1 MNAQGTAFVL
11 DGMGNVRGG
20 IRTPY
25 VDAPVAVLNGEGQP
39 PADPFCNLFGI
50 TELFD
55 DATMASLYPNKQAYI
70 DAIDTTTDAAVKA
83 GFLRPNDADLIKD
96 RARTSDIAVR

>member
-1 MNAQGTAFVL
+1 
-11 DGMGNVRGG
+11 MGNVRGG

-55 DATMASLYPNKQAYI
+55 DATLATLYPNKQAYI
-70 DAIDTTTDAAVKA
+70 DAIDSTTDAAVNA
-83 GFLRPNDADLIKD
+83 GFLLPIDAGLIKD
-96 RARTSDIAVR
+96 RARSSGIGAR